1 MLALEQTGYKKL
13 AVAGGVAANSKIRA
27 ALEQETMRRGVTLY
41 APPLN
46 LCGDNGAMIA
56 AQGYF
61 EYRAGHLADQSLN
74 AYATMA
80 VDAF

>member
-1 MLALEQTGYKKL
+1 
-13 AVAGGVAANSKIRA
+13 
-27 ALEQETMRRGVTLY
+27 MRRGVTLY